1 MPDSRIGFSSVNRRS
16 FLKTGALAL
25 FVAPTL
31 VEAAAMGSSTLTNL
45 RERSLSFHNLHTG
58 ESLKTV
64 YWQHGDYL
72 HSSLAD
78 INRVLRD
85 HRTGERHDIDP
96 GLLDLLCDLRLRLET
111 QESLQIISG
120 YRSASTNE
128 MLHAKSDG
136 VATRSLHLDGKA
148 VDIRIRGRAL
158 SVLRKTALTMK
169 AGGVGYYP
177 SSNFVHVDTGR
188 VRSW

>member
-1 MPDSRIGFSSVNRRS
+1 
-16 FLKTGALAL
+16 
-25 FVAPTL
+25 
-31 VEAAAMGSSTLTNL
+31 MGSSTLTNL

-64 YWQHGDYL
+64 YWQQGDYL
-72 HSSLAD
+72 PSSLAD

-96 GLLDLLCDLRLRLET
+96 GLLDLLCDLRLRLDT
-111 QESLQIISG
+111 RESLQIISG
-120 YRSASTNE
+120 YRSPSTNA
-128 MLHAKSDG
+128 MLHANSDG

-158 SVLRKTALTMK
+158 SLLRKTALAMK
-169 AGGVGYYP
+169 GGGVGYYP
-177 SSNFVHVDTGR
+177 SSDFVHVDVGR